1 MSEATSAERWFAAYS
16 ADHQHPLNQQLHTIC
31 VPAIVWSLT
40 ALLYAIPT
48 GTGIDGLVSWV
59 FGAAALVFWWLQM
72 PRGVAIAVTVFMALV
87 YGLTIWLQATWGSG
101 GLVLAGTLVFVV
113 AWIGQFVGHHYEGK
127 RPSFFTDLVYL
138 LIGPPWV
145 LVKLYRGAST

>member
-1 MSEATSAERWFAAYS
+1 M
-16 ADHQHPLNQQLHTIC
+16 
-31 VPAIVWSLT
+31 
-40 ALLYAIPT
+40 LLP
-48 GTGIDGLVSWV
+48 
-59 FGAAALVFWWLQM
+59 VFWWLQM

-145 LVKLYRGAST
+145 LVKLYRGASA